1 MRIFLLII
9 ILIFYNK
16 ILQSKDLFSTSFYD
30 IEFESSNI
38 ENEKIKKIAEIK
50 TKSFTDILHRTL
62 EDDEFNNMSTFLS
75 EDFINTF
82 IQNIIIN
89 DEKIINNKYVS
100 KIKIN
105 YDKEK
110 IVNFFRNKKIPYV
123 EYYPNNFLLIIYEE
137 DEINQNLFTNNNNFF
152 SYFKKNKHKNKNNFK
167 IPNLDLNDRYILSIN
182 DIKNI
187 DIKKIK
193 KFSEKYNINET
204 TIVIA
209 KIKDNKAVYDLI
221 LVSDNQVFQKKLEF
235 SDYLLAEFFITLEKE
250 TINIWKKINQIQN
263 TNLNTITCEIK
274 YYNLLELKEI
284 RNNLNNTSIIKNFN
298 IRSLSNKNIEYDIY
312 YYGDFKILN
321 NILEINKKK
330 INQIKNSCSIR
341 LI

>member
-16 ILQSKDLFSTSFYD
+16 TLQSKDLFSTSFYD
-30 IEFESSNI
+30 VEFESSNI

-50 TKSFTDILHRTL
+50 TTSFTDILRRTL
-62 EDDEFNNMSTFLS
+62 EDNEFKNMSTFLS

-89 DEKIINNKYVS
+89 DEKIINNKYIS

-137 DEINQNLFTNNNNFF
+137 DEINQNLFTNNNNFY
-152 SYFKKNKHKNKNNFK
+152 SYFKNNKHPNNNFFK

-182 DIKNI
+182 DLKNQ

-204 TIVIA
+204 VIVIA
-209 KIKDNKAVYDLI
+209 KIKDNKAVYDFI

-235 SDYLLAEFFITLEKE
+235 NDYLLAEFFIIIEKE

-263 TNLNTITCEIK
+263 TILNTITCEIK

-284 RNNLNNTSIIKNFN
+284 RNNLNNTSIIKNLN
-298 IRSLSNKNIEYDIY
+298 IRSLSHKNIEYDIY

-321 NILEINKKK
+321 NILEINKLK
-330 INQIKNSCSIR
+330 INHIKNSCSIR